1 MALKNKSEISVINS
15 PEFIN
20 LQPLDVNPLMS
31 KCQIKVFYLGQNR
44 NGSYIN
50 RETADEMAKTLRGVP
65 IVASWYEDKE
75 DYGDHGHVLHIENNE
90 VSFSTVTVPY
100 GFVSPD
106 AEVWYQQYTDTDEF
120 GNSVER
126 TYLCTTGYL
135 WTSQYEE
142 LTKVITEGQPQS
154 MELDESTLDGY
165 WAQDSNS
172 GIEFFIIN
180 DATFSKL
187 CILGDNVEPCFE
199 GSSVEPV
206 TYSLNDTAF
215 TNTLFS
221 MMNDLKD
228 ALQYKGGSDMPN
240 EVEEAVEETV
250 DFTEQEIAG
259 DTDIETPA
267 EDFAA
272 DEEASEETEE
282 DFAAKEEASEEDEE
296 KKDEES
302 ESEDEEEKP
311 AAEHSLE
318 DYEALVAENL
328 SLKEEV
334 ESLREFK
341 LGIENAQKDA
351 LINKYHMLSDED
363 KADVIAHKSEYSIE
377 EIESKLA
384 LIYVQRNV
392 DFETLTGESE
402 EPSEDV
408 SVTFSLDEE
417 VAGNAVPSWVEA
429 LRHTKE

>member
-1 MALKNKSEISVINS
+1 
-15 PEFIN
+15 
-20 LQPLDVNPLMS
+20 
-31 KCQIKVFYLGQNR
+31 
-44 NGSYIN
+44 
-50 RETADEMAKTLRGVP
+50 
-65 IVASWYEDKE
+65 
-75 DYGDHGHVLHIENNE
+75 
-90 VSFSTVTVPY
+90 
-100 GFVSPD
+100 
-106 AEVWYQQYTDTDEF
+106 
-120 GNSVER
+120 
-126 TYLCTTGYL
+126 
-135 WTSQYEE
+135 
-142 LTKVITEGQPQS
+142 
-154 MELDESTLDGY
+154 MELDESTLDGH

-187 CILGDNVEPCFE
+187 CILGDDVEPCFE

-282 DFAAKEEASEEDEE
+282 DFVAKEETSEEDEE
-296 KKDEES
+296 KKDEEP

-363 KADVIAHKSEYSIE
+363 KADVIAHKSEYSID